1 MDSASHTYG
10 NSYKFIEGVFS
21 LIPPFVIEKET
32 PVAHRD
38 CYPAFLTT
46 QPPFQEKKDG
56 KSSHKTSNFRPGKTS
71 QSWPSPN

>member
-1 MDSASHTYG
+1 MPTVTPAKS
-10 NSYKFIEGVFS
+10 IEGVFS

-46 QPPFQEKKDG
+46 QPPFQEKERWKII
-56 KSSHKTSNFRPGKTS
+56 P
-71 QSWPSPN
+71 QSIDRSARKNIAVLALT